1 MPYAIIQID
10 RLSQIIRHATRNK
23 STEVPVV
30 SCPLLSAQQRA
41 TALEVHLF
49 FIGVAVP
56 IQIGLH
62 RIVQKNVGTV
72 RNLCSKQV

>member
-10 RLSQIIRHATRNK
+10 RLSQTIRHATRNK

-30 SCPLLSAQQRA
+30 SCLLLSAQQRA
-41 TALEVHLF
+41 TALEVQIF

-56 IQIGLH
+56 IQTGLH
-62 RIVQKNVGTV
+62 RIVQKNV
-72 RNLCSKQV
+72 